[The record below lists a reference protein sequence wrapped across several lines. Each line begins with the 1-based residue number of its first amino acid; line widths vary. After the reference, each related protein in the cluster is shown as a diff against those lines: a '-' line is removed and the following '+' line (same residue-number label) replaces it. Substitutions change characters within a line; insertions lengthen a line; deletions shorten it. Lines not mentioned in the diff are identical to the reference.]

1 MSLGRYDERSTLE
14 LLTLLHVCKIG
25 YIANDAGRYLLPVE
39 VEPVVRAAIRKFG
52 PIQAVDIH

>member
-25 YIANDAGRYLLPVE
+25 YIPNDVGRYLLTVE
-39 VEPVVRAAIRKFG
+39 VEPVIGG
-52 PIQAVDIH
+52 PIWKCVLN